1 MANGQVN
8 QIFNVL
14 QTIVQDNNVT
24 SEKTWLQEHLS
35 DARLRPIVARTSVV
49 GLHILSGLESGQR
62 KGIDLAED
70 LNVTRGGIYRAAQ
83 SLEQLGLITSQHAA
97 DNKKNRYYALTGLSK
112 RKMSASRMVS
122 LWQWKNQTSTLK
134 PTSIRTWLENT
145 SYRALLTP
153 TCTWKAPWLR
163 QANSAKYC

>member
-14 QTIVQDNNVT
+14 QTIVQENNVT

-49 GLHILSGLESGQR
+49 GLHILSGLENGQR

-97 DNKKNRYYALTGLSK
+97 DNKKNRYYALTDDGQIIA
-112 RKMSASRMVS
+112 RIHDRMHHEMNDQLFATLEAQFSEADLATVLRFLQTVS
-122 LWQWKNQTSTLK
+122 GFKQDFGQG
-134 PTSIRTWLENT
+134 ED
-145 SYRALLTP
+145 
-153 TCTWKAPWLR
+153 
-163 QANSAKYC
+163 